1 MKYSWASY
9 SGVGQIVLA
18 AILLV
23 ITVALVVAA
32 VRRHN
37 PLSGPTARGGV
48 TAFIVVAW
56 ILAIVTFLVD
66 LVVYGEQAREVRLTL
81 PSPPNYVTPVT
92 ISCAALSFLAVAL
105 LTPTRLRTRLGNAFF
120 CACAGPMIFELP
132 FDLIVMTR
140 TSAIPPLPGLYIALF
155 FLPLLIVEVLTIA
168 LAATRPGVRIS
179 RWTLALLAGMFGVF
193 AIWAATGF
201 DYPIGGLPLALNI
214 ASKILAFAVAVSVF
228 VRHDYLE
235 TARNR
240 G

>member
-9 SGVGQIVLA
+9 SGVGQIALA

-32 VRRHN
+32 VRR
-37 PLSGPTARGGV
+37 PTPISGPTARGGV
-48 TAFIVVAW
+48 IAFIVVAW

-92 ISCAALSFLAVAL
+92 ISCAALSFLAVAM

-140 TSAIPPLPGLYIALF
+140 TCLQSGP
-155 FLPLLIVEVLTIA
+155 
-168 LAATRPGVRIS
+168 
-179 RWTLALLAGMFGVF
+179 
-193 AIWAATGF
+193 
-201 DYPIGGLPLALNI
+201 
-214 ASKILAFAVAVSVF
+214 
-228 VRHDYLE
+228 
-235 TARNR
+235 
-240 G
+240 